1 MGLIECPV
9 CTLYLRADMS
19 LEDHLGTHPT
29 DKVIKALVAMASK
42 VQTPEPA
49 PSAVASPAAAHNTPS
64 PMELAMM
71 AVASGS
77 RPRTPPNALMYHSSG
92 YEPMKQAAPP
102 PPPPPPAPP
111 MMQNSVPT
119 AITVVKASDIG
130 YPINNVM
137 IVKSCSTKYVQQIP
151 QTSGGN
157 SGLVTSP
164 GTATIYPSS
173 AIDGRNVFIEH
184 DRGGGSGT
192 MMARRQIAPSFYPRY
207 TNERY
212 SGPPPPYSTAITS
225 TISAN
230 SQLQQ
235 ASMTGQA
242 PKYEQKPTTLQQSQ
256 QSAFC
261 SNPPSTSVVAHATPT
276 IAVTQHQQQH
286 QQQQMYQTEPSPPP
300 PSHEMQQTAI
310 ATHQTTNQQMQL
322 QTINFKHQNV
332 LQAQYT
338 EKEDGNFL
346 VTENPKK
353 VVEYTENDEGDFM
366 VIEKIVK
373 SPPRIVQIDDEEE
386 MQPASTSKQEPQIKP
401 DVHAEEND
409 EHEEY
414 SMIIDEDE
422 SYEESIKQDQPEEP
436 DTIEI
441 IENEDGTFDDN
452 GCFGVKEMPKPM
464 LISSIGSSKKCNKF
478 NLIVDNNPHN
488 AGGASSSG
496 LSTPRKRP
504 TSGLKVLSNVKVT
517 TDLSQGIKDIILNLN
532 SKNKTASVSGSS
544 GGGSTSADGMPTSLI
559 AGTKPTAVVNNNCQ
573 NELIINAGSN
583 MPPIDLNNI
592 NDIEI
597 INDDEEENRTD
608 EEEECYVGSMEVKAA
623 SNDAFRLDRDVLEEG
638 PSPSASR
645 STPAPSVITSV
656 IRMTPHSSPVVVPL
670 ASPQPPTIPTNVKTA
685 SDLALVEPAEDLHH
699 AEPATP
705 SVPEIPTPER
715 TSSVEQPLKP
725 PQIVRKPP
733 QISTCST
740 GLLFN
745 KPPKK
750 LTVKLKTP
758 LPPAPPPTPPLVPAA
773 GFTAVVP
780 KVEHTGLDS
789 MDQEAA
795 HQDDDYH
802 HQSEAPPPASGV
814 LLTPVEETKYTI
826 PDDQQQSE
834 IHTPSIEE
842 EGHSSSNITFNAAT
856 SSKTFTTYI
865 TTKIEKDAQ
874 VTESV
879 VFSQSS
885 SSSESTHCKAV
896 ASPVS
901 NSNGHHPSQD
911 GTGPATTQ
919 EIVQTTTTTTTE
931 VECYNITFIDD
942 EGGVLNNLPG
952 SSNAMAIHD
961 VIAQN
966 LEISNDN
973 CTTTI
978 VKQDEEV
985 EQKAG
990 CSGSKIEITEIYAL
1004 SPPNATQVTNDAE
1017 ITPSSCASDAFEQS
1031 EMKSHIKVEH
1041 VEKLTQNEE
1050 EISTEE
1056 HGREEA
1062 EHKVAKSEPDA
1073 TVTTLHAL
1081 TTSSIYQDDQK
1092 DLLEAGPSRDI
1103 KTAVVDSNSGSGSGS
1118 NSAAHSSNVENA
1130 EPTFLEYSEE
1140 YDDYV
1145 PVSGY
1150 GIPQEQIPLSWVQKF
1165 SPQYTPFDDQNSYM
1179 DLDICSSKTNSNSVG
1194 ENSASRGSGS
1204 GSHGS
1209 RIDHSMDRAPSAE
1222 SLNIRTDEKMPAKGE
1237 ISEQESNGD
1246 MELSWNRLYPVHEN
1260 IPIYPSS
1267 YDLSTAQECWNLSNR
1282 HSNTAHNN
1290 TNSSSSNASNH
1301 NNHHHQHMAGPSS
1314 SSSNMASGSAHHL
1327 PHSSYHHQ
1335 GGHHSSHGMSFQ
1347 FAQHGENRL
1356 EMDEPIDD
1364 KSKIRLEYGIGC
1376 VGSYGSVVPSSSS
1389 SSAPVNDD
1397 AARKLVKIRT
1407 YRCTECPKSFA
1418 TLKQR
1423 RTHILSEHET
1433 DSKVNVLGVAAGSA
1447 ATVTSGGGGASS
1459 STVTSASAAL
1469 GFFSSPGAAAAAASA
1484 GEGCSTSSL
1493 LNKKIKIEPQPM
1505 LMSYSSLKQ
1514 ELEQKQEGG
1523 GEVAGPASGGV
1534 VAGSSNGGGGEVRRK
1549 RTYVCGTCK
1558 HEFDR
1563 FKLFNAHLMIHPAEC
1578 YTCGRSFKHWP
1589 NFALHIKRHLGIK
1602 DHQCRLCGKKF
1613 VIKQKLIEHMRVH
1626 TGKAPI
1632 KCPDCDQHF
1641 RRFSNLAQHRNRHHL
1656 NKVPSKKDFVCHC
1669 GEVFQSKAKMEWHKE
1684 IHENKPKSCPFCREK
1699 FIHKNS
1705 LTRHIR
1711 LSHTEKYVKLETA
1724 TEMCTL
1730 CNQPYI
1736 KTSMKRHMETHNT
1749 NERMAFS
1756 CTICN
1761 KVFSTNWNLKQHRWT
1776 HANPTLKPFQCNM
1789 CSSGFV
1795 READYITHMN
1805 AHKSIRPY
1813 TCNHCGC
1820 QFIRKYNWIRHT
1832 REHETDKNY
1841 TCEICGRKFHRK
1853 YYLTE
1858 HKRIHTG
1865 ERPFSCNICGKTS
1878 STKTNH
1884 NKHIKIHHARDPLTA
1899 EG

>member
-1 MGLIECPV
+1 
-9 CTLYLRADMS
+9 MS
-19 LEDHLGTHPT
+19 LEEHLGTHPT
-29 DKVIKALVAMASK
+29 DKVIKALVTMATK
-42 VQTPEPA
+42 VQTPT
-49 PSAVASPAAAHNTPS
+49 PSAPASTAASPVAHHSSTTS

-77 RPRTPPNALMYHSSG
+77 RPRTPPNALMYHTGG

-102 PPPPPPAPP
+102 PPPPPPPAPQ
-111 MMQNSVPT
+111 MVQNSAVPT
-119 AITVVKASDIG
+119 AITVVKASDMG

-151 QTSGGN
+151 QTGN
-157 SGLVTSP
+157 SGLGSSS

-173 AIDGRNVFIEH
+173 SIDGRNVFIEH
-184 DRGGGSGT
+184 DRGGSGHLVS
-192 MMARRQIAPSFYPRY
+192 RRQVAPPPSFYPRY

-235 ASMTGQA
+235 ASMTAQA
-242 PKYEQKPTTLQQSQ
+242 PKYEHKTTLQSQ
-256 QSAFC
+256 QSSFC
-261 SNPPSTSVVAHATPT
+261 SNTSSQSAIVGHVTATP
-276 IAVTQHQQQH
+276 AMTQHQPQQI
-286 QQQQMYQTEPSPPP
+286 YQAHPPP
-300 PSHEMQQTAI
+300 PPALEIQQPAVAI
-310 ATHQTTNQQMQL
+310 HQPNQQLQL
-322 QTINFKHQNV
+322 QTTNFKHQNM

-373 SPPRIVQIDDEEE
+373 SPPRIVQIDEE
-386 MQPASTSKQEPQIKP
+386 MPEEASTSKSCDQLEKIDDLSK
-401 DVHAEEND
+401 
-409 EHEEY
+409 EY
-414 SMIIDEDE
+414 AVTIDDDE
-422 SYEESIKQDQPEEP
+422 SYEEASKEDQSEEN
-436 DTIEI
+436 TIEI

-452 GCFGVKEMPKPM
+452 RGSFSVKEMPKPM

-478 NLIVDNNPHN
+478 NLIVDTSPHG
-488 AGGASSSG
+488 AVGASSSG
-496 LSTPRKRP
+496 MVTPRKRP

-532 SKNKTASVSGSS
+532 SKNKATNVTGSNGSS
-544 GGGSTSADGMPTSLI
+544 CSTSTGEGTPTSLI
-559 AGTKPTAVVNNNCQ
+559 AGTKPTAVINNNCQ

-583 MPPIDLNNI
+583 MPPIDLNNV

-597 INDDEEENRTD
+597 INDDEEENRSD

-623 SNDAFRLDRDVLEEG
+623 TSDAFRLDKDTLEAG
-638 PSPSASR
+638 PSHSASR
-645 STPAPSVITSV
+645 TTPTPSVITSV

-670 ASPQPPTIPTNVKTA
+670 ASPQPVNVVQPQISPNIDPIETMHHIETAPTNT
-685 SDLALVEPAEDLHH
+685 ETH
-699 AEPATP
+699 
-705 SVPEIPTPER
+705 VPE
-715 TSSVEQPLKP
+715 SSCVENTVKQPPP
-725 PQIVRKPP
+725 PQLTRKPP
-733 QISTCST
+733 QTAGGCSS
-740 GLLFN
+740 GHLLFN

-758 LPPAPPPTPPLVPAA
+758 LPPAPPPTPPLVAPG
-773 GFTAVVP
+773 GFAAVVP
-780 KVEHTGLDS
+780 KTEHIASGDS
-789 MDQEAA
+789 MEYQESHRNDFLNHDAA
-795 HQDDDYH
+795 PSAD
-802 HQSEAPPPASGV
+802 SEV
-814 LLTPVEETKYTI
+814 LSAIAEETKYAI
-826 PDDQQQSE
+826 PQHDQSE
-834 IHTPSIEE
+834 QIPIPSADD
-842 EGHSSSNITFNAAT
+842 GKPSSSNTSLNAP
-856 SSKTFTTYI
+856 SSSNTFTTYI
-865 TTKIEKDAQ
+865 TTKIENDAQ

-885 SSSESTHCKAV
+885 LTSESTNCSKSV
-896 ASPVS
+896 PSPVLL
-901 NSNGHHPSQD
+901 NPNEGHHSSQD
-911 GTGPATTQ
+911 ATTTGLPVVTTQ

-942 EGGVLNNLPG
+942 DEGGILNDLPG
-952 SSNAMAIHD
+952 SSRSVAIHD

-973 CTTTI
+973 CTTTTI

-985 EQKAG
+985 EQKAD
-990 CSGSKIEITEIYAL
+990 CNDSKIEITEIYAL
-1004 SPPNATQVTNDAE
+1004 SPVSAGQIPNDTENLQPTCAPEDFEPTE
-1017 ITPSSCASDAFEQS
+1017 LKSC
-1031 EMKSHIKVEH
+1031 IKIEKI
-1041 VEKLTQNEE
+1041 EKLAQNEE
-1050 EISTEE
+1050 ELSNDE
-1056 HGREEA
+1056 HGKEET
-1062 EHKVAKSEPDA
+1062 EHKIAKIEPS
-1073 TVTTLHAL
+1073 LHVSS
-1081 TTSSIYQDDQK
+1081 SSIYQNDQK

-1103 KTAVVDSNSGSGSGS
+1103 KTAADSNDSGSGSG
-1118 NSAAHSSNVENA
+1118 NNAENI
-1130 EPTFLEYSEE
+1130 EPTFLEYNEE
-1140 YDDYV
+1140 YDEYV

-1150 GIPQEQIPLSWVQKF
+1150 IPQEQIPLSWVQKF

-1179 DLDICSSKTNSNSVG
+1179 DLDMCSSKTNSNSVG
-1194 ENSASRGSGS
+1194 ENTTASSRGSGS
-1204 GSHGS
+1204 GGSHGS
-1209 RIDHSMDRAPSAE
+1209 HRIVDNSMDRAPSAE

-1282 HSNTAHNN
+1282 HSNAHN
-1290 TNSSSSNASNH
+1290 TNSSSSSHASNH
-1301 NNHHHQHMAGPSS
+1301 NHPHMAGPSS
-1314 SSSNMASGSAHHL
+1314 SSSNMASSGHHL
-1327 PHSSYHHQ
+1327 GPHASYHQ
-1335 GGHHSSHGMSFQ
+1335 SSGHHQSHGMSFQ
-1347 FAQHGENRL
+1347 FAQHGDNRADL
-1356 EMDEPIDD
+1356 EEQIDD
-1364 KSKIRLEYGIGC
+1364 KSKIRLDYGISC
-1376 VGSYGSVVPSSSS
+1376 VGGNYGSMGPSGSGSG
-1389 SSAPVNDD
+1389 ALNDD
-1397 AARKLVKIRT
+1397 ASRKLVKIRT

-1433 DSKVNVLGVAAGSA
+1433 DLKVNVLGATGS
-1447 ATVTSGGGGASS
+1447 ATVTSGASS
-1459 STVTSASAAL
+1459 STVTSASAL
-1469 GFFSSPGAAAAAASA
+1469 GFFSSPATTSA
-1484 GEGCSTSSL
+1484 GEGCSTSL
-1493 LNKKIKIEPQPM
+1493 LNKKIKIEPQPV

-1523 GEVAGPASGGV
+1523 EIAGPATV
-1534 VAGSSNGGGGEVRRK
+1534 VAGSSGGNGEIRRK

-1563 FKLFNAHLMIHPAEC
+1563 FKLFNAHLMVHPAEC

>member
-1 MGLIECPV
+1 MALIECPV

-19 LEDHLGTHPT
+19 LEEHLGTHPT
-29 DKVIKALVAMASK
+29 DKVIKALVTMATK
-42 VQTPEPA
+42 VQTPT
-49 PSAVASPAAAHNTPS
+49 PSAPASTAASPVAHHSSTAS

-77 RPRTPPNALMYHSSG
+77 RPRTPPNALMYHTGG

-102 PPPPPPAPP
+102 PPPPPPPAPQ
-111 MMQNSVPT
+111 MVQNSAVPT
-119 AITVVKASDIG
+119 AITVVKASDMG

-151 QTSGGN
+151 QTGN
-157 SGLVTSP
+157 SGLGSSS

-173 AIDGRNVFIEH
+173 SLDGRNVFIEH
-184 DRGGGSGT
+184 DRGGSGHLVS
-192 MMARRQIAPSFYPRY
+192 RRQVAPPPSFYPRY

-235 ASMTGQA
+235 ASMTAHA
-242 PKYEQKPTTLQQSQ
+242 PKYEHKTTLQSQ
-256 QSAFC
+256 QSSFC
-261 SNPPSTSVVAHATPT
+261 SNTSSQSAIVGHVTATPT
-276 IAVTQHQQQH
+276 MTQHQQQ
-286 QQQQMYQTEPSPPP
+286 QIYQAHPPP
-300 PSHEMQQTAI
+300 PPALEIQQPAVAI
-310 ATHQTTNQQMQL
+310 HQPNQQLQL
-322 QTINFKHQNV
+322 QTTNFKHQNM

-373 SPPRIVQIDDEEE
+373 SPPRIVQIDEE
-386 MQPASTSKQEPQIKP
+386 MPEEASTSKSCDQLEKIDDLSK
-401 DVHAEEND
+401 
-409 EHEEY
+409 EY
-414 SMIIDEDE
+414 AVTIDDDE
-422 SYEESIKQDQPEEP
+422 SYEEASKEDQSEEN
-436 DTIEI
+436 TIEI

-452 GCFGVKEMPKPM
+452 RGSFSVKEMPKPM

-478 NLIVDNNPHN
+478 NLIVDTSPHG
-488 AGGASSSG
+488 AVGASSSG
-496 LSTPRKRP
+496 MVTPRKRP

-532 SKNKTASVSGSS
+532 SKNKATNVTGSNGSGC
-544 GGGSTSADGMPTSLI
+544 STSTGEGTPTSLI
-559 AGTKPTAVVNNNCQ
+559 AGTKPTAVINNNCQ

-583 MPPIDLNNI
+583 MPPIDLNNV

-597 INDDEEENRTD
+597 INDDEEENRSD

-623 SNDAFRLDRDVLEEG
+623 TSDAFRLDKDTLEAG
-638 PSPSASR
+638 PSHSASR
-645 STPAPSVITSV
+645 TTPTPSVITSV

-670 ASPQPPTIPTNVKTA
+670 ASPQPTNVVQPQISPNFDPIETMHHIETA
-685 SDLALVEPAEDLHH
+685 PNNTETH
-699 AEPATP
+699 
-705 SVPEIPTPER
+705 VPE
-715 TSSVEQPLKP
+715 SSCVENTVKQPPP
-725 PQIVRKPP
+725 PQLTRKPP
-733 QISTCST
+733 QTTGGCSS
-740 GLLFN
+740 GHLLFN

-758 LPPAPPPTPPLVPAA
+758 LPPAPPPTPPLVAPG
-773 GFTAVVP
+773 GFAAVVP
-780 KVEHTGLDS
+780 KTEHIASGDS
-789 MDQEAA
+789 MEYQES
-795 HQDDDYH
+795 HRNDFLNQDAD
-802 HQSEAPPPASGV
+802 SEV
-814 LLTPVEETKYTI
+814 LSAIAEETKYAI
-826 PDDQQQSE
+826 PQHDQSE
-834 IHTPSIEE
+834 QIPIPSADD
-842 EGHSSSNITFNAAT
+842 GKPSSSNTSLNAP
-856 SSKTFTTYI
+856 SSSNTFTTYI
-865 TTKIEKDAQ
+865 TTKIENDAQ

-885 SSSESTHCKAV
+885 LTSDSTNCSKSV
-896 ASPVS
+896 PSPVS
-901 NSNGHHPSQD
+901 LNPNEGHHSSQD
-911 GTGPATTQ
+911 ATTTGLPVVTTQ

-942 EGGVLNNLPG
+942 DEGGILNDLPG
-952 SSNAMAIHD
+952 SSRSVAIHD

-973 CTTTI
+973 CTTTTI

-985 EQKAG
+985 EQKAD
-990 CSGSKIEITEIYAL
+990 CNDSKIEITEIYAL
-1004 SPPNATQVTNDAE
+1004 SPVSAGQ
-1017 ITPSSCASDAFEQS
+1017 IPSDTENLQPTCAPEEFEPTELKSC
-1031 EMKSHIKVEH
+1031 IKIEKI
-1041 VEKLTQNEE
+1041 EKLAQNEE
-1050 EISTEE
+1050 ELSNDEHRKEE
-1056 HGREEA
+1056 T
-1062 EHKVAKSEPDA
+1062 EHKIAKIEPS
-1073 TVTTLHAL
+1073 LHVSS
-1081 TTSSIYQDDQK
+1081 SSIYQNDQK

-1103 KTAVVDSNSGSGSGS
+1103 KTAADSNDSGSGSG
-1118 NSAAHSSNVENA
+1118 NNAENI
-1130 EPTFLEYSEE
+1130 EPTFLEYNEE
-1140 YDDYV
+1140 YDEYV

-1150 GIPQEQIPLSWVQKF
+1150 IPQEQIPLSWVQKF

-1179 DLDICSSKTNSNSVG
+1179 DLDMCSSKTNSNSVG
-1194 ENSASRGSGS
+1194 ENTTASSRGSGS
-1204 GSHGS
+1204 GGSGGSHGS
-1209 RIDHSMDRAPSAE
+1209 HRIVDNSMDRAPSAE

-1282 HSNTAHNN
+1282 HSNAHN
-1290 TNSSSSNASNH
+1290 TNSSSSSHASNH
-1301 NNHHHQHMAGPSS
+1301 NHPHMAGPSS
-1314 SSSNMASGSAHHL
+1314 SSSNMASSGHHL
-1327 PHSSYHHQ
+1327 GPHASYHQ
-1335 GGHHSSHGMSFQ
+1335 SSGHHQSHGMSFQ
-1347 FAQHGENRL
+1347 FAQHGDNRADL
-1356 EMDEPIDD
+1356 EEQIDD
-1364 KSKIRLEYGIGC
+1364 KSKIRLDYGISC
-1376 VGSYGSVVPSSSS
+1376 VGGNYGSMGPSGSGSG
-1389 SSAPVNDD
+1389 ALNDD
-1397 AARKLVKIRT
+1397 ASRKLVKIRT

-1433 DSKVNVLGVAAGSA
+1433 DLKVNVLGATGS
-1447 ATVTSGGGGASS
+1447 ATVTSGASS
-1459 STVTSASAAL
+1459 STVTSASTL
-1469 GFFSSPGAAAAAASA
+1469 GFFSGPATTSA
-1484 GEGCSTSSL
+1484 GEGCSTSL
-1493 LNKKIKIEPQPM
+1493 LNKKIKIEPQPV

-1523 GEVAGPASGGV
+1523 EIAGPATV
-1534 VAGSSNGGGGEVRRK
+1534 VAGSSGGNGEIRRK

-1563 FKLFNAHLMIHPAEC
+1563 FKLFNAHLMVHPAEC

>member
-19 LEDHLGTHPT
+19 LEEHLGTHPT
-29 DKVIKALVAMASK
+29 DKVIKALVSMATKTQPLGSA
-42 VQTPEPA
+42 QSPA
-49 PSAVASPAAAHNTPS
+49 PNTVASPTTINTS
-64 PMELAMM
+64 NPMELAMM
-71 AVASGS
+71 AVASSS

-92 YEPMKQAAPP
+92 YESMKQEAPP
-102 PPPPPPAPP
+102 PPPPPPAPIVP
-111 MMQNSVPT
+111 TSVPT
-119 AITVVKASDIG
+119 AITVVKASDMG

-137 IVKSCSTKYVQQIP
+137 IVKSCSTKYVHQIP
-151 QTSGGN
+151 QSSGSTG
-157 SGLVTSP
+157 GIGATT
-164 GTATIYPSS
+164 GTATFYPSS
-173 AIDGRNVFIEH
+173 SLEGRNIFIEP
-184 DRGGGSGT
+184 DRGGACGT
-192 MMARRQIAPSFYPRY
+192 LTARRQLAPSFYPRY

-212 SGPPPPYSTAITS
+212 SGPPPPYSTAISS

-230 SQLQQ
+230 SHLQQ
-235 ASMTGQA
+235 SSMTGLVS
-242 PKYEQKPTTLQQSQ
+242 KYEQKAVLQPQQQQS
-256 QSAFC
+256 FC
-261 SNPPSTSVVAHATPT
+261 STGSSTPAVVHAVPT
-276 IAVTQHQQQH
+276 IAIT
-286 QQQQMYQTEPSPPP
+286 QQQQQQIYQTQPRPSPTPT
-300 PSHEMQQTAI
+300 MQQSSVAS
-310 ATHQTTNQQMQL
+310 QQQNQQVQL
-322 QTINFKHQNV
+322 QTTNFKHQNF

-338 EKEDGNFL
+338 EKDDGNFV

-353 VVEYTENDEGDFM
+353 VVEYTENDEGNFM

-373 SPPRIVQIDDEEE
+373 SPPRVVQTSDEMELSLPSEDVTHMKSEDHFEEDEEQKDYDE
-386 MQPASTSKQEPQIKP
+386 M
-401 DVHAEEND
+401 
-409 EHEEY
+409 
-414 SMIIDEDE
+414 MIDEDE
-422 SYEESIKQDQPEEP
+422 SYEVKDIDDQDHSQT

-452 GCFGVKEMPKPM
+452 RGCFGVKQMPKPM
-464 LISSIGSSKKCNKF
+464 LINSIGSTKKCNKF
-478 NLIVDNNPHN
+478 NLFVDSSQSH
-488 AGGASSSG
+488 GGASTSG
-496 LSTPRKRP
+496 TITPRKRP

-532 SKNKTASVSGSS
+532 SKNKTTNVTASNGCSPNLDGIQ
-544 GGGSTSADGMPTSLI
+544 TSFI

-583 MPPIDLNNI
+583 MPPIDLNNV

-597 INDDEEENRTD
+597 INDDEEDNPSD
-608 EEEECYVGSMEVKAA
+608 EEEECYVGSMEVKATSA
-623 SNDAFRLDRDVLEEG
+623 DAFRLEKDAAEAESSR
-638 PSPSASR
+638 SASR
-645 STPAPSVITSV
+645 ATPTPSVITSV
-656 IRMTPHSSPVVVPL
+656 IRMTPHSSPVVAPL
-670 ASPQPPTIPTNVKTA
+670 TSPQPAPA
-685 SDLALVEPAEDLHH
+685 SVQ
-699 AEPATP
+699 TT
-705 SVPEIPTPER
+705 PTP
-715 TSSVEQPLKP
+715 TVESIDP
-725 PQIVRKPP
+725 PQSMKTTPVGTSEASLSCRSSTTSIQKPHTARKPV
-733 QISTCST
+733 QTANCSS
-740 GLLFN
+740 GLIFN

-758 LPPAPPPTPPLVPAA
+758 LPPAPPPTPPLVSITPAQ
-773 GFTAVVP
+773 VVP
-780 KVEHTGLDS
+780 KVERITGDS
-789 MDQEAA
+789 EEQEYQHNEQETSLAGENVPDN
-795 HQDDDYH
+795 H
-802 HQSEAPPPASGV
+802 EAPPYLLSPAIQESKFIV
-814 LLTPVEETKYTI
+814 SECNQV
-826 PDDQQQSE
+826 QSE
-834 IHTPSIEE
+834 MRSPPMIDG
-842 EGHSSSNITFNAAT
+842 EGTSSDMKFSAS
-856 SSKTFTTYI
+856 SSKTVTTYI

-874 VTESV
+874 LAETV
-879 VFSQSS
+879 VFTQSS
-885 SSSESTHCKAV
+885 LNHENSNCAMISSPNSSSQENHQI
-896 ASPVS
+896 
-901 NSNGHHPSQD
+901 QD
-911 GTGPATTQ
+911 AAIPTSSQ
-919 EIVQTTTTTTTE
+919 EIVQTTTTTE
-931 VECYNITFIDD
+931 VECFNITFIDD
-942 EGGVLNNLPG
+942 EGGVLNNLANT
-952 SSNAMAIHD
+952 SSGAMAIHE

-985 EQKAG
+985 DQKTNIASG
-990 CSGSKIEITEIYAL
+990 CNIEITEVYAL
-1004 SPPNATQVTNDAE
+1004 SPHSAPQGPSDTENATSPATE
-1017 ITPSSCASDAFEQS
+1017 EFEPADL
-1031 EMKSHIKVEH
+1031 KSRIKIEKVE
-1041 VEKLTQNEE
+1041 KPTQGEE
-1050 EISTEE
+1050 ENSANDSERTEE
-1056 HGREEA
+1056 DR
-1062 EHKVAKSEPDA
+1062 VAKIEPN
-1073 TVTTLHAL
+1073 
-1081 TTSSIYQDDQK
+1081 TSVNSMSICNSNIYQNDQK
-1092 DLLEAGPSRDI
+1092 DLLEAGPSREM
-1103 KTAVVDSNSGSGSGS
+1103 TTVDSNSGS
-1118 NSAAHSSNVENA
+1118 SATHSRAENV
-1130 EPTFLEYSEE
+1130 EPTFLEYSAE

-1145 PVSGY
+1145 PVNGY

-1179 DLDICSSKTNSNSVG
+1179 DLDMCSSKTNSNSVG
-1194 ENSASRGSGS
+1194 ENSAISGGSGS
-1204 GSHGS
+1204 GSNGS
-1209 RIDHSMDRAPSAE
+1209 RNGTSMDRAPSAE

-1282 HSNTAHNN
+1282 HSSAHNN
-1290 TNSSSSNASNH
+1290 NSCSSNTSNNHLAAGLSSSDMATANH
-1301 NNHHHQHMAGPSS
+1301 LSHP
-1314 SSSNMASGSAHHL
+1314 
-1327 PHSSYHHQ
+1327 YHQ
-1335 GGHHSSHGMSFQ
+1335 GHQSHGMSFQ
-1347 FAQHGENRL
+1347 FAQHSENRNEIDDQL
-1356 EMDEPIDD
+1356 DD
-1364 KSKIRLEYGIGC
+1364 KSKIRLDYGVSAEESYACLGPS
-1376 VGSYGSVVPSSSS
+1376 GSG
-1389 SSAPVNDD
+1389 ALNDE
-1397 AARKLVKIRT
+1397 ASRKLVKIRT
-1407 YRCTECPKSFA
+1407 YRCTECPKSFG

-1423 RTHILSEHET
+1423 RAHILSEHET
-1433 DSKVNVLGVAAGSA
+1433 DSKVNVMGAAS
-1447 ATVTSGGGGASS
+1447 ATVTSGAS
-1459 STVTSASAAL
+1459 STVTSASAL
-1469 GFFSSPGAAAAAASA
+1469 GFFSSPAASA
-1484 GEGCSTSSL
+1484 GEGCSTSL

-1505 LMSYSSLKQ
+1505 LMCYSSLKQ
-1514 ELEQKQEGG
+1514 ELEQKLEG
-1523 GEVAGPASGGV
+1523 GEVAGPSNAI
-1534 VAGSSNGGGGEVRRK
+1534 VAGSGGEVRRK
-1549 RTYVCGTCK
+1549 RTYVCCTCK
-1558 HEFDR
+1558 QEFDR
-1563 FKLFNAHLMIHPAEC
+1563 FKLFNAHLMTHPAEC
-1578 YTCGRSFKHWP
+1578 YACGRSFKHWP

-1656 NKVPSKKDFVCHC
+1656 NKVPCKKDFVCDC
-1669 GEVFQSKAKMEWHKE
+1669 GEVFQSKAKMEWHRE

-1724 TEMCTL
+1724 TEMCTI

-1736 KTSMKRHMETHNT
+1736 KTSMKRHMETHT
-1749 NERMAFS
+1749 DERMAFS

-1841 TCEICGRKFHRK
+1841 TCESCGRKFHRK

>member
-19 LEDHLGTHPT
+19 LEEHLGTHPT
-29 DKVIKALVAMASK
+29 DKVIKALVTMATK
-42 VQTPEPA
+42 VQMPTPA
-49 PSAVASPAAAHNTPS
+49 PSASTAASPVATNTSS

-77 RPRTPPNALMYHSSG
+77 RPRTPPNALMYHTSG

-102 PPPPPPAPP
+102 PPPPPPAPLV
-111 MMQNSVPT
+111 QNSVPT
-119 AITVVKASDIG
+119 AITVVKASDMG

-151 QTSGGN
+151 QTSGSG
-157 SGLVTSP
+157 SGLGTSP
-164 GTATIYPSS
+164 GTTTIYPTSS
-173 AIDGRNVFIEH
+173 IDGRNVFIEH
-184 DRGGGSGT
+184 DRGGSGHHLVP
-192 MMARRQIAPSFYPRY
+192 RRQIAPTFYPRY

-225 TISAN
+225 TVSAN

-235 ASMTGQA
+235 ASMAGQV
-242 PKYEQKPTTLQQSQ
+242 PKYEQKPTLQPQQPTFCPNTASQS
-256 QSAFC
+256 
-261 SNPPSTSVVAHATPT
+261 SVVGHLAPT
-276 IAVTQHQQQH
+276 TTLTHH
-286 QQQQMYQTEPSPPP
+286 QQQQIYQSHPPP
-300 PSHEMQQTAI
+300 IPEIQQSTVAI
-310 ATHQTTNQQMQL
+310 HQPIQQMQL
-322 QTINFKHQNV
+322 QHQNI

-338 EKEDGNFL
+338 EKDDGNFL

-373 SPPRIVQIDDEEE
+373 SPPRIVQIDEE
-386 MQPASTSKQEPQIKP
+386 MPEASTSKQLSHLKSP
-401 DVHAEEND
+401 DELETND
-409 EHEEY
+409 EQKDDY
-414 SMIIDEDE
+414 AVSIDVDE
-422 SYEESIKQDQPEEP
+422 SYEQADKQDQLEEN
-436 DTIEI
+436 TIEI

-452 GCFGVKEMPKPM
+452 RGSFSVKEMPKPM

-478 NLIVDNNPHN
+478 NLIVDTTQHN
-488 AGGASSSG
+488 AGASSSG
-496 LSTPRKRP
+496 MVTPRKRP

-532 SKNKTASVSGSS
+532 SKNKTATVSGSS
-544 GGGSTSADGMPTSLI
+544 GGPSSGEAVPTSLI
-559 AGTKPTAVVNNNCQ
+559 AGTKPTAVINNNCQ

-583 MPPIDLNNI
+583 MPPIDLNNV

-597 INDDEEENRTD
+597 INDDEEENRSD

-623 SNDAFRLDRDVLEEG
+623 SNDAFRLDKDALDV
-638 PSPSASR
+638 SSSQSASR
-645 STPAPSVITSV
+645 TTPTPSVITSV

-670 ASPQPPTIPTNVKTA
+670 SSPQPA
-685 SDLALVEPAEDLHH
+685 
-699 AEPATP
+699 
-705 SVPEIPTPER
+705 
-715 TSSVEQPLKP
+715 TSSVQASSDPIVDPVETRHQPEPAPTTTEIQTPESSSTETAPKP
-725 PQIVRKPP
+725 QPHTARKPP
-733 QISTCST
+733 HSVACSS

-758 LPPAPPPTPPLVPAA
+758 LPPAPPPTPPLISSVFPL
-773 GFTAVVP
+773 VP
-780 KVEHTGLDS
+780 KTEYTASDS
-789 MDQEAA
+789 LKQEC
-795 HQDDDYH
+795 HQNDFEQH
-802 HQSEAPPPASGV
+802 EAPPVGV
-814 LLTPVEETKYTI
+814 DDLTAVAEDTKYAI
-826 PDDQQQSE
+826 PHHEQSE
-834 IHTPSIEE
+834 IPTVCAD
-842 EGHSSSNITFNAAT
+842 EGHPSSSNSSEKASS
-856 SSKTFTTYI
+856 SSKTFATFI
-865 TTKIEKDAQ
+865 STKIEKDAQ
-874 VTESV
+874 VSESIV
-879 VFSQSS
+879 YSQSS
-885 SSSESTHCKAV
+885 STSENSACKLTPNPDLDHHGNI
-896 ASPVS
+896 ASQEAPIPMS
-901 NSNGHHPSQD
+901 
-911 GTGPATTQ
+911 TQ
-919 EIVQTTTTTTTE
+919 EMVQTTTE

-942 EGGVLNNLPG
+942 EGGVLNNLP
-952 SSNAMAIHD
+952 SSSRSLTIHD
-961 VIAQN
+961 VYSSQN

-978 VKQDEEV
+978 VKQDEDA

-990 CSGSKIEITEIYAL
+990 CNESKIEITEIYAL
-1004 SPPNATQVTNDAE
+1004 SPVNAAQGSNDTE
-1017 ITPSSCASDAFEQS
+1017 NLPSTTDQDDFEPTDLKSC
-1031 EMKSHIKVEH
+1031 IKIEE

-1050 EISTEE
+1050 EMPTDESEKEE
-1056 HGREEA
+1056 N
-1062 EHKVAKSEPDA
+1062 EHKIAKSEPDA
-1073 TVTTLHAL
+1073 NVMSLHVAG
-1081 TTSSIYQDDQK
+1081 SSIYQNDQK

-1103 KTAVVDSNSGSGSGS
+1103 KTTADSNSGSGAVHQ
-1118 NSAAHSSNVENA
+1118 NTENT

-1140 YDDYV
+1140 YDEYV

-1150 GIPQEQIPLSWVQKF
+1150 IPQEQIPLSWVQKF

-1179 DLDICSSKTNSNSVG
+1179 DLDMCSSKTNSNSVG
-1194 ENSASRGSGS
+1194 ENTASRGSGS

-1209 RIDHSMDRAPSAE
+1209 RIDNSMDRAPSAE

-1246 MELSWNRLYPVHEN
+1246 MELSWNRMYPVHEN

-1282 HSNTAHNN
+1282 HSNAHNTSN
-1290 TNSSSSNASNH
+1290 SSSNASNH
-1301 NNHHHQHMAGPSS
+1301 NHPHMAGPSS
-1314 SSSNMASGSAHHL
+1314 SSSNMASSAHH
-1327 PHSSYHHQ
+1327 HQAHGSYHQGHQ
-1335 GGHHSSHGMSFQ
+1335 SHGMSFH
-1347 FAQHGENRL
+1347 FAQHNENRTDV
-1356 EMDEPIDD
+1356 EEQIDD
-1364 KSKIRLEYGIGC
+1364 KSKIRLEYGISC
-1376 VGSYGSVVPSSSS
+1376 VGSYGNVAPSSSGV
-1389 SSAPVNDD
+1389 ANDD
-1397 AARKLVKIRT
+1397 ATRKLVKIRT

-1423 RTHILSEHET
+1423 RTHILSEHEAEL
-1433 DSKVNVLGVAAGSA
+1433 KVNVLGAGS
-1447 ATVTSGGGGASS
+1447 ATVTSGAS
-1459 STVTSASAAL
+1459 STVTSATAL
-1469 GFFSSPGAAAAAASA
+1469 GFFSSPATSA
-1484 GEGCSTSSL
+1484 GEGCSTSL
-1493 LNKKIKIEPQPM
+1493 LNKKIKIEPQPV

-1523 GEVAGPASGGV
+1523 EIAGPAGGV
-1534 VAGSSNGGGGEVRRK
+1534 VAGSSNSGGEIRRK

-1776 HANPTLKPFQCNM
+1776 HANPTLKPFQCNV